1 MSAANG
7 MRLVPR
13 FAADVQPRMSLR
25 QRGGGKLLGHLENE
39 MSVSP
44 SFSSRAEVEQP
55 VIEYIHFY
63 NFERISLK
71 TALPCLKFG
80 AGLCKSVRVGDD

>member
-1 MSAANG
+1 

-25 QRGGGKLLGHLENE
+25 QCGGGKLLGHLENG

-44 SFSSRAEVEQP
+44 NFSSRAEVEQP
-55 VIEYIHFY
+55 VTEYIHFY

-71 TALPCLKFG
+71 N
-80 AGLCKSVRVGDD
+80 GLTPPEIRDWTV

>member
-1 MSAANG
+1 

-25 QRGGGKLLGHLENE
+25 QRGGGKLLGHLENG

-44 SFSSRAEVEQP
+44 SFSSRAEVEQL

-71 TALPCLKFG
+71 YGLTLPEIRG
-80 AGLCKSVRVGDD
+80 WTV